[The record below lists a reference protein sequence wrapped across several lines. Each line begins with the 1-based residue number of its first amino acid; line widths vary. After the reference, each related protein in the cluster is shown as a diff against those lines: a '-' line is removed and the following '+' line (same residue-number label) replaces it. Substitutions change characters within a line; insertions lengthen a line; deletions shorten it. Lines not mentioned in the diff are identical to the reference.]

1 MDELNALHDFWRQES
16 PKGNYFVAID
26 ANARSSTIVTALLG
40 ILEPDSSVLEVG
52 CNVGR
57 NLNHLYRMGY
67 TDLAGVEINPHAV
80 ARLRTEY
87 PHLAGVPVS
96 VGSAEDVLPSIPDN
110 AYDIVFTMAVL
121 EHIHPDSAVVF
132 REIVRIADRC
142 VLAIEP
148 RFANAHDSRRQHP
161 WDVTAE
167 YVKYGVRPVFRV
179 PWPDLWAMPRT
190 PKYYWQPSMDQYDA
204 TVFLKESSSI
214 TNPFYGFGV
223 IPS

>member
-1 MDELNALHDFWRQES
+1 
-16 PKGNYFVAID
+16 
-26 ANARSSTIVTALLG
+26 
-40 ILEPDSSVLEVG
+40 
-52 CNVGR
+52 
-57 NLNHLYRMGY
+57 
-67 TDLAGVEINPHAV
+67 
-80 ARLRTEY
+80 
-87 PHLAGVPVS
+87 
-96 VGSAEDVLPSIPDN
+96 
-110 AYDIVFTMAVL
+110 
-121 EHIHPDSAVVF
+121 
-132 REIVRIADRC
+132 